1 MSKKNKKNNKVVTP
15 PVVNTKP
22 EENEVK
28 TSPEAQVE
36 NDEQKV
42 EQTPTP
48 EPEVKIP
55 MAPPQLDLP
64 LMPSTDVQAN
74 GLDPNHQV
82 DLIRMTHE
90 YFKNS
95 PDLIQKFDISQGVV
109 DNMNHVNMIA
119 IAAAWANEMTFSKTP
134 FAGKLRTAVLPEMA
148 SALKELGI
156 KADKILALPSSS
168 DGTTTV
174 TSKDIQIPKTV
185 KDQMKAENKL
195 QQEEI
200 ELDPT
205 KIHNKTEV
213 FKTVQYL
220 LTNKGAVYSNIKA
233 AVNFYRS
240 WLLIQAKDDQ
250 AEKDRINARTVKDII
265 LDIANFTNACP
276 FVLKGVGGYLLR
288 LTMTHNSIV
297 PAFCIM
303 RNTARDKVTGKT
315 TCDEQEI
322 ADICYAVVNWAA
334 NARISEK
341 KKNIEVLSADKKR
354 NKEAIDGV
362 NADIKAIEDVISM
375 LDNPNSD
382 FADNVLDNL
391 KSDDAIVVKHAQEA
405 FGIITKC
412 YYPSTDLR
420 KRYTNL
426 ADNVKQLAG
435 IITNLF
441 RDPMS
446 PLSNFNIANLDQEL
460 IEAPKEE
467 EKPTETTEKT
477 DESSEESKEAP
488 AANNP
493 EKADESSQDSKESD
507 ETAEETPAEEPSEEE
522 KKMTP
527 KMSRKM
533 KKAAKKLGLSR
544 KK

>member
-1 MSKKNKKNNKVVTP
+1 MKKKNKKNNKVVTP
-15 PVVNTKP
+15 PVVETKQ
-22 EENEVK
+22 EESEVK
-28 TSPEAQVE
+28 DTNVQVD
-36 NDEQKV
+36 NEQDAEQNADTKV
-42 EQTPTP
+42 ETPM
-48 EPEVKIP
+48 V
-55 MAPPQLDLP
+55 PPQLDLP
-64 LMPSTDVQAN
+64 LMPSIDVQAN

-174 TSKDIQIPKTV
+174 TSKDVQIPKTV

-265 LDIANFTNACP
+265 LDIADFTNACP

-303 RNTARDKVTGKT
+303 RNTVRDKVTGKT

-405 FGIITKC
+405 FGIIAKC
-412 YYPSTDLR
+412 YYPGTDLR

-460 IEAPKEE
+460 IEAPKDE

-477 DESSEESKEAP
+477 DKSSEESKETSEV
-488 AANNP
+488 NNP

-507 ETAEETPAEEPSEEE
+507 ETTEEKPAEKPSTEE

>member
-15 PVVNTKP
+15 PVVETKQ
-22 EENEVK
+22 EESEVK
-28 TSPEAQVE
+28 DANVQVD
-36 NDEQKV
+36 NEQDAEQNAETKV
-42 EQTPTP
+42 ETPM
-48 EPEVKIP
+48 VS
-55 MAPPQLDLP
+55 PQLDLP

-95 PDLIQKFDISQGVV
+95 PDLIQKFNISQGVV

-119 IAAAWANEMTFSKTP
+119 IAAAWANEMTFSKTQ

-220 LTNKGAVYSNIKA
+220 LTNKGAVYGNIKA

-265 LDIANFTNACP
+265 LDIADFTNACP

-303 RNTARDKVTGKT
+303 RNTVRDKVTGKT
-315 TCDEQEI
+315 SCDEQEI

-405 FGIITKC
+405 FGIIAKC

-467 EKPTETTEKT
+467 EKPAETTEKT
-477 DESSEESKEAP
+477 DESSEESKETSE
-488 AANNP
+488 ANNP

-507 ETAEETPAEEPSEEE
+507 ETAEETPAEEPSKEA

-533 KKAAKKLGLSR
+533 KKAAKKLDLWR

>member
-15 PVVNTKP
+15 PVVETKQ
-22 EENEVK
+22 EESEVK
-28 TSPEAQVE
+28 DTNVQVD
-36 NDEQKV
+36 NEQDAEQDADTKV
-42 EQTPTP
+42 ETPM
-48 EPEVKIP
+48 V
-55 MAPPQLDLP
+55 PPQLDLP

-109 DNMNHVNMIA
+109 DNMNYINMIA
-119 IAAAWANEMTFSKTP
+119 IAAAWANEMTFSKTQ

-174 TSKDIQIPKTV
+174 TSKDVQIPKTV

-265 LDIANFTNACP
+265 LDIADFTNACP

-303 RNTARDKVTGKT
+303 RNTVRDKVTGKT

-405 FGIITKC
+405 FGIIAKC

-460 IEAPKEE
+460 IEAPKDE
-467 EKPTETTEKT
+467 EKPAETTEKT
-477 DESSEESKEAP
+477 DESSEESKETSE
-488 AANNP
+488 ANNP

-507 ETAEETPAEEPSEEE
+507 ETAEETPAEEPSKEE

>member
-15 PVVNTKP
+15 PVVETKQ
-22 EENEVK
+22 EKSEVK
-28 TSPEAQVE
+28 DTNVQVD
-36 NDEQKV
+36 NEQDAEQNAETKV
-42 EQTPTP
+42 ETPM
-48 EPEVKIP
+48 V
-55 MAPPQLDLP
+55 PPQLDLP

-109 DNMNHVNMIA
+109 DNMNHVNTIA

-174 TSKDIQIPKTV
+174 TSKDVQIPKTV

-265 LDIANFTNACP
+265 LDIADFTNACP

-303 RNTARDKVTGKT
+303 RNTVRDKVTGKT

-405 FGIITKC
+405 FGIIAKC
-412 YYPSTDLR
+412 YYPGTDLR

-460 IEAPKEE
+460 IEAPKDE
-467 EKPTETTEKT
+467 EKPAETTEKT
-477 DESSEESKEAP
+477 DESSEESKEVS
-488 AANNP
+488 AANDP

-507 ETAEETPAEEPSEEE
+507 ETAEETPAEEPSKEE

>member
-15 PVVNTKP
+15 PVVETKQ
-22 EENEVK
+22 EESEVK
-28 TSPEAQVE
+28 NTNVQVD
-36 NDEQKV
+36 NEQDAEQNAETKV
-42 EQTPTP
+42 ETPM
-48 EPEVKIP
+48 V
-55 MAPPQLDLP
+55 PPRLDLP

-82 DLIRMTHE
+82 DLIRITHE

-95 PDLIQKFDISQGVV
+95 PDLIQKFDISQSVV

-156 KADKILALPSSS
+156 KADKILALPPSS

-174 TSKDIQIPKTV
+174 TSKDVQIPKTV

-195 QQEEI
+195 QQEKI

-265 LDIANFTNACP
+265 LDIADFTNACP

-303 RNTARDKVTGKT
+303 RNTVRDKVTGKT
-315 TCDEQEI
+315 TYDEQEI

-362 NADIKAIEDVISM
+362 NADIKAIKDVISM

-405 FGIITKC
+405 FGIIAKC

-460 IEAPKEE
+460 VEAPKDE

-477 DESSEESKEAP
+477 DESSEESKETSE
-488 AANNP
+488 ANNP

-507 ETAEETPAEEPSEEE
+507 ETAEETPAEKPSTEE
-522 KKMTP
+522 KKITP

-533 KKAAKKLGLSR
+533 KKAAKKLGLSY

>member
-1 MSKKNKKNNKVVTP
+1 MSKKNKKNNKIVTP
-15 PVVNTKP
+15 TVVETKQ
-22 EENEVK
+22 EESEVK
-28 TSPEAQVE
+28 DTNVQVD
-36 NDEQKV
+36 NEQDAEQNAETKV
-42 EQTPTP
+42 ETPM
-48 EPEVKIP
+48 V
-55 MAPPQLDLP
+55 PPQLDLP

-109 DNMNHVNMIA
+109 DNINYVNMIA

-174 TSKDIQIPKTV
+174 TSKDVQIPKTV

-303 RNTARDKVTGKT
+303 RNTVRNKVTGKT

-354 NKEAIDGV
+354 NKEAIDDV

-405 FGIITKC
+405 FGIIAKC
-412 YYPSTDLR
+412 YYPGTDLR

-426 ADNVKQLAG
+426 ANNVKQLAG

-446 PLSNFNIANLDQEL
+446 PLSNFNIANLDHEL
-460 IEAPKEE
+460 IEAPKDE

-477 DESSEESKEAP
+477 DESSEESKETSE
-488 AANNP
+488 ANNP

-507 ETAEETPAEEPSEEE
+507 ETTEETPAEEPSKEE

>member
-174 TSKDIQIPKTV
+174 TSKDVQIPKPV

-288 LTMTHNSIV
+288 LTMAHNSIV

-354 NKEAIDGV
+354 NKEAIDCV

-405 FGIITKC
+405 FGIIAKC
-412 YYPSTDLR
+412 YYPGTDLR

-467 EKPTETTEKT
+467 EKPAETTEKT
-477 DESSEESKEAP
+477 DESSEESKETSE
-488 AANNP
+488 ANNP

-507 ETAEETPAEEPSEEE
+507 ETTEETPAEEPSKEE
-522 KKMTP
+522 KKMTL
-527 KMSRKM
+527 KMSHKM

>member
-15 PVVNTKP
+15 PVVETKQ
-22 EENEVK
+22 EESEVK
-28 TSPEAQVE
+28 DTNVQVD
-36 NDEQKV
+36 NEQDAEQNAETKV
-42 EQTPTP
+42 ETPI
-48 EPEVKIP
+48 V
-55 MAPPQLDLP
+55 PPQLNLP
-64 LMPSTDVQAN
+64 LMPSTDIQAN

-119 IAAAWANEMTFSKTP
+119 IAAAWANEMTFSKTQ

-174 TSKDIQIPKTV
+174 TSKDVQIPKPV

-265 LDIANFTNACP
+265 LDIADFTNACP

-303 RNTARDKVTGKT
+303 RNTVRDKVIGKT

-354 NKEAIDGV
+354 NKEAIDSV

-405 FGIITKC
+405 FGIIAKC

-460 IEAPKEE
+460 IEAPKDE

-477 DESSEESKEAP
+477 DESSEESEEAP

-507 ETAEETPAEEPSEEE
+507 ETAEETPAEEPSEE

>member
-15 PVVNTKP
+15 PVVETKQ
-22 EENEVK
+22 EESEVK
-28 TSPEAQVE
+28 DTNVQVD
-36 NDEQKV
+36 NEQDAEQNADTKV
-42 EQTPTP
+42 ETPM
-48 EPEVKIP
+48 V
-55 MAPPQLDLP
+55 PPQLDLP
-64 LMPSTDVQAN
+64 LMPSTIVQAN

-82 DLIRMTHE
+82 DLIKMTHE

-95 PDLIQKFDISQGVV
+95 PDLIQKFNISQDVV
-109 DNMNHVNMIA
+109 DNMNHINMIA
-119 IAAAWANEMTFSKTP
+119 IAAAWASEMTFSKTP
-134 FAGKLRTAVLPEMA
+134 FAGKLRTTMLPEMA

-174 TSKDIQIPKTV
+174 TSKDVQIPKTV

-265 LDIANFTNACP
+265 LDIADFTNACP

-303 RNTARDKVTGKT
+303 RNTVRDKVTGKT

-341 KKNIEVLSADKKR
+341 KKNIEVLNADKKR
-354 NKEAIDGV
+354 NKEAINGV

-405 FGIITKC
+405 FGIIAKC

-460 IEAPKEE
+460 IEAPKDE

-477 DESSEESKEAP
+477 DESSEESKETSE
-488 AANNP
+488 ANNL

-507 ETAEETPAEEPSEEE
+507 ETTEEKPAEKPSTEE
-522 KKMTP
+522 KKMTS

-533 KKAAKKLGLSR
+533 KKAAKKLSLSR

>member
-1 MSKKNKKNNKVVTP
+1 MKKKNKKNNKVVTP
-15 PVVNTKP
+15 PVVETKQ
-22 EENEVK
+22 EESEVK
-28 TSPEAQVE
+28 DTNVQVD
-36 NDEQKV
+36 NEQDAEQNADTKV
-42 EQTPTP
+42 ETPM
-48 EPEVKIP
+48 VL
-55 MAPPQLDLP
+55 PQLDLP

-95 PDLIQKFDISQGVV
+95 PDLIQKFDISQDVV

-174 TSKDIQIPKTV
+174 TSKDVQIPKTV

-265 LDIANFTNACP
+265 LDIADFTNACP

-303 RNTARDKVTGKT
+303 RNTVRDKVTGKT

-405 FGIITKC
+405 FGIIAKC
-412 YYPSTDLR
+412 YYPGTDLR

-460 IEAPKEE
+460 IEAPKDE

-477 DESSEESKEAP
+477 DKSSEESKETSEV
-488 AANNP
+488 NNP

-507 ETAEETPAEEPSEEE
+507 ETTEEKPAEKPSTEE

>member
-1 MSKKNKKNNKVVTP
+1 MKKKNKKNNKVVTP
-15 PVVNTKP
+15 PVVETKQ
-22 EENEVK
+22 EESEVK
-28 TSPEAQVE
+28 DTNVQVD
-36 NDEQKV
+36 NEQDAEQNADTKV
-42 EQTPTP
+42 ETPM
-48 EPEVKIP
+48 V
-55 MAPPQLDLP
+55 PPQLDLP

-82 DLIRMTHE
+82 DLIRITYE

-95 PDLIQKFDISQGVV
+95 PDLIQKFDISQSVV

-168 DGTTTV
+168 NGTTTV

-213 FKTVQYL
+213 FKTTQYL

-265 LDIANFTNACP
+265 LDIADFTNVCP

-303 RNTARDKVTGKT
+303 RNTVRNKVTGKT

-405 FGIITKC
+405 FGIIAKC
-412 YYPSTDLR
+412 YYPGTDLR

-460 IEAPKEE
+460 IEAPKDE

-477 DESSEESKEAP
+477 DESSEESKETSE
-488 AANNP
+488 ANNP

-507 ETAEETPAEEPSEEE
+507 ETTEEKPAEKPSTEE

-533 KKAAKKLGLSR
+533 KKAAKKLCLSR

>member
-1 MSKKNKKNNKVVTP
+1 MKKKNKKNNKVVTP
-15 PVVNTKP
+15 PVVETKQ
-22 EENEVK
+22 EESEVK
-28 TSPEAQVE
+28 DTNVQVD
-36 NDEQKV
+36 NEQDAEQNADTKV
-42 EQTPTP
+42 ETPM
-48 EPEVKIP
+48 V
-55 MAPPQLDLP
+55 PPQLDLP

-174 TSKDIQIPKTV
+174 TSKDVQIPKTV

-265 LDIANFTNACP
+265 LDIADFTNACP

-303 RNTARDKVTGKT
+303 RNTVRDKVTGKT

-405 FGIITKC
+405 FGIIAKC
-412 YYPSTDLR
+412 YYPGTDLR

-460 IEAPKEE
+460 IEAPKDE

-477 DESSEESKEAP
+477 DKSSEESKETSEV
-488 AANNP
+488 NNP
-493 EKADESSQDSKESD
+493 EKADEFSQDSKESD
-507 ETAEETPAEEPSEEE
+507 ETTEEKPAEKPSTEE

>member
-1 MSKKNKKNNKVVTP
+1 MRKKNKKNNKVATP
-15 PVVNTKP
+15 PVVETKQ
-22 EENEVK
+22 EESEVK
-28 TSPEAQVE
+28 DTNVQVD
-36 NDEQKV
+36 NEQDA
-42 EQTPTP
+42 EQNADTK
-48 EPEVKIP
+48 VKIP
-55 MAPPQLDLP
+55 MIPPQLDLP
-64 LMPSTDVQAN
+64 LMPSTEVQAN

-95 PDLIQKFDISQGVV
+95 PDLIQKFDISQDVV

-156 KADKILALPSSS
+156 KADKIIALPSSS

-174 TSKDIQIPKTV
+174 TSKDVQIPKTV

-220 LTNKGAVYSNIKA
+220 LTNKGGVYNNIKA
-233 AVNFYRS
+233 AMNFYRS

-303 RNTARDKVTGKT
+303 RNTVRDKVTGKT

-341 KKNIEVLSADKKR
+341 KKNIEVLSADKER

-405 FGIITKC
+405 FGIIAKC
-412 YYPSTDLR
+412 YYPDTDLR

-446 PLSNFNIANLDQEL
+446 PLSNFNIANLDHEL
-460 IEAPKEE
+460 IEVPKEE
-467 EKPTETTEKT
+467 EKPAKTTEKT
-477 DESSEESKEAP
+477 DESSEESKETSE
-488 AANNP
+488 ANNP

-507 ETAEETPAEEPSEEE
+507 ETTEETPAEESSKEE
-522 KKMTP
+522 KK
-527 KMSRKM
+527 
-533 KKAAKKLGLSR
+533 
-544 KK
+544 

>member
-1 MSKKNKKNNKVVTP
+1 MSKKNKKNNKVVIP
-15 PVVNTKP
+15 PVVETKQ
-22 EENEVK
+22 EESEVK
-28 TSPEAQVE
+28 DTNVQVD
-36 NDEQKV
+36 NEQDAEQNAETKV
-42 EQTPTP
+42 KT
-48 EPEVKIP
+48 P
-55 MAPPQLDLP
+55 MALPQLDLP

-156 KADKILALPSSS
+156 KANKILALPSSS

-250 AEKDRINARTVKDII
+250 AEKNRINARTVKDII
-265 LDIANFTNACP
+265 LDIADFTNACP

-303 RNTARDKVTGKT
+303 RNTVRDKMTGKT

-375 LDNPNSD
+375 LNNPNSD

-391 KSDDAIVVKHAQEA
+391 KSDDAIAVKHAQEA
-405 FGIITKC
+405 FGIIAKC
-412 YYPSTDLR
+412 YYPGTDLR

-460 IEAPKEE
+460 IEAPKDE

-477 DESSEESKEAP
+477 DESSEESKETSE
-488 AANNP
+488 ANNP

-507 ETAEETPAEEPSEEE
+507 ETTEEKPAEKPSTEE

-533 KKAAKKLGLSR
+533 RKAAKKLGLSR

>member
-48 EPEVKIP
+48 ELEVKVP

-95 PDLIQKFDISQGVV
+95 PDLIQKFDISQDVV

-119 IAAAWANEMTFSKTP
+119 IAAAWANEMTFSKTT

-174 TSKDIQIPKTV
+174 TSKDVQIPKTV

-250 AEKDRINARTVKDII
+250 AEKDRISARTIKDII
-265 LDIANFTNACP
+265 LDIAEFTNACP

-288 LTMTHNSIV
+288 LTMTHKSIV

-303 RNTARDKVTGKT
+303 RNTVRDKVTGKT
-315 TCDEQEI
+315 TCNEQEI

-362 NADIKAIEDVISM
+362 NADIKAIEDIISM
-375 LDNPNSD
+375 LGNPNSD

-391 KSDDAIVVKHAQEA
+391 KSDDATVVKHAQEA
-405 FGIITKC
+405 FGIIAKC
-412 YYPSTDLR
+412 YYPGTDLH

-460 IEAPKEE
+460 IEAPKEK
-467 EKPTETTEKT
+467 EKPAETTEKT

-488 AANNP
+488 AANDP

-507 ETAEETPAEEPSEEE
+507 ETTEETPAEEPSEEE

>member
-1 MSKKNKKNNKVVTP
+1 MSKKNKKNNKVVIP
-15 PVVNTKP
+15 PAVETKQ
-22 EENEVK
+22 EESEVK
-28 TSPEAQVE
+28 DTNVQVD
-36 NDEQKV
+36 NEQDA
-42 EQTPTP
+42 EQNAETK
-48 EPEVKIP
+48 VKIP
-55 MAPPQLDLP
+55 MVPPQLDLP

-134 FAGKLRTAVLPEMA
+134 FAGKLRTVVLPEMA

-174 TSKDIQIPKTV
+174 TSKDVQIPKTV

-265 LDIANFTNACP
+265 LDIADFTNACP

-303 RNTARDKVTGKT
+303 RNTVRDKVTGKT

-354 NKEAIDGV
+354 NKEAIDGI

-391 KSDDAIVVKHAQEA
+391 KSDDATVVKHAQEA
-405 FGIITKC
+405 FGIIAKC
-412 YYPSTDLR
+412 YYPGTDLR

-460 IEAPKEE
+460 IEAPKDE
-467 EKPTETTEKT
+467 EKPAETTEKT

-488 AANNP
+488 VANDP

-507 ETAEETPAEEPSEEE
+507 ETTEETPAEEPSKE

>member
-15 PVVNTKP
+15 PVVETKQ
-22 EENEVK
+22 EESEVK
-28 TSPEAQVE
+28 DTNVQVD
-36 NDEQKV
+36 NEQDAEQNADTKV
-42 EQTPTP
+42 ETLM
-48 EPEVKIP
+48 V
-55 MAPPQLDLP
+55 PPQLDLP

-109 DNMNHVNMIA
+109 DNMNHINMIA
-119 IAAAWANEMTFSKTP
+119 IAAAWANEMTFSKTT
-134 FAGKLRTAVLPEMA
+134 FAGKLRTTVLPEMA

-174 TSKDIQIPKTV
+174 TSKDVQIPKTV

-265 LDIANFTNACP
+265 LDIADFTNACP

-303 RNTARDKVTGKT
+303 RNTVRDKVTGKT
-315 TCDEQEI
+315 TCNGQEI

-391 KSDDAIVVKHAQEA
+391 KSDDATVVKHAQEA
-405 FGIITKC
+405 FGIIAKC
-412 YYPSTDLR
+412 YYPGTDFR
-420 KRYTNL
+420 KRYINL

-467 EKPTETTEKT
+467 EKPAETTEKT
-477 DESSEESKEAP
+477 DESSEESKETSE
-488 AANNP
+488 ANNP

-507 ETAEETPAEEPSEEE
+507 ETTEETPAEEPSKKE

-527 KMSRKM
+527 KMTRKM
-533 KKAAKKLGLSR
+533 KKAAKKLSLSR

>member
-15 PVVNTKP
+15 PVVETKQ
-22 EENEVK
+22 EKSEVK
-28 TSPEAQVE
+28 DTNVQVD
-36 NDEQKV
+36 NV
-42 EQTPTP
+42 EQHAEQNADPG
-48 EPEVKIP
+48 VKGIVV
-55 MAPPQLDLP
+55 PPQLDLP
-64 LMPSTDVQAN
+64 LMPSTNVQAN

-90 YFKNS
+90 YYKKS
-95 PDLIQKFDISQGVV
+95 PELIKKFNIPQEVV
-109 DNMNHVNMIA
+109 DNMGHINMIA

-134 FAGKLRTAVLPEMA
+134 FAAKMRTAVLPEMA

-174 TSKDIQIPKTV
+174 TSKDVQIPKPV

-265 LDIANFTNACP
+265 LDIAEFTNACP

-303 RNTARDKVTGKT
+303 RNTVRDKVTGKT

-375 LDNPNSD
+375 LNNPNSD

-391 KSDDAIVVKHAQEA
+391 KSDDATVVKHAQEA
-405 FGIITKC
+405 FGIIAKC
-412 YYPSTDLR
+412 YYPGTDLR

-446 PLSNFNIANLDQEL
+446 PLSNFNITNLDQEL
-460 IEAPKEE
+460 IEVPKDE
-467 EKPTETTEKT
+467 EKPAETTEKA
-477 DESSEESKEAP
+477 DESSEESKETSE
-488 AANNP
+488 ANNP

-507 ETAEETPAEEPSEEE
+507 ETAEETPAEEPSKEE

>member
-15 PVVNTKP
+15 PVVETKQ
-22 EENEVK
+22 EESEIEDTNVQVNNE
-28 TSPEAQVE
+28 QD
-36 NDEQKV
+36 DEQNADTKV
-42 EQTPTP
+42 ETLM
-48 EPEVKIP
+48 V
-55 MAPPQLDLP
+55 PPQLNLP

-174 TSKDIQIPKTV
+174 TSKDVQIPKTV
-185 KDQMKAENKL
+185 KEQMKAENKL

-220 LTNKGAVYSNIKA
+220 LTNKGAVYGNIKA

-265 LDIANFTNACP
+265 LDIADFTNACP

-303 RNTARDKVTGKT
+303 RNTVRDKVTGKT
-315 TCDEQEI
+315 TGDEQEI

-405 FGIITKC
+405 FGIIAKC
-412 YYPSTDLR
+412 YYPGTDLR

-467 EKPTETTEKT
+467 KKPAETTEKT
-477 DESSEESKEAP
+477 DESSEESEEAP
-488 AANNP
+488 AENDP
-493 EKADESSQDSKESD
+493 EKADE
-507 ETAEETPAEEPSEEE
+507 TAKETPAEEPSKEE
-522 KKMTP
+522 KKITP

-533 KKAAKKLGLSR
+533 EKAAKKLSLLR

>member
-15 PVVNTKP
+15 PVVETKQ
-22 EENEVK
+22 EKSEVK
-28 TSPEAQVE
+28 DTNVQVD
-36 NDEQKV
+36 NV
-42 EQTPTP
+42 EQHAEQNADPG
-48 EPEVKIP
+48 VKGIVV
-55 MAPPQLDLP
+55 PPQLDLP
-64 LMPSTDVQAN
+64 LMPSTNVQAN

-90 YFKNS
+90 YYKKS
-95 PDLIQKFDISQGVV
+95 PELIQKFNIPQEVV
-109 DNMNHVNMIA
+109 DNMGHINMIA

-134 FAGKLRTAVLPEMA
+134 FAAKMRTAVLPEMA

-174 TSKDIQIPKTV
+174 TSKDVQIPKPV

-265 LDIANFTNACP
+265 LDIAEFTNACP

-303 RNTARDKVTGKT
+303 RNTVRDKVTGKT

-375 LDNPNSD
+375 LNNPNSD

-391 KSDDAIVVKHAQEA
+391 KSDDATVVKHAQEA
-405 FGIITKC
+405 FGIIAKC
-412 YYPSTDLR
+412 YYPGTDLR

-446 PLSNFNIANLDQEL
+446 PLSNFNITNLDQEL
-460 IEAPKEE
+460 IEVPKDE
-467 EKPTETTEKT
+467 EKPAETTEKA
-477 DESSEESKEAP
+477 DESSEESKETSE
-488 AANNP
+488 ANNP

-507 ETAEETPAEEPSEEE
+507 ETAEETPAEEPSKEE

>member
-1 MSKKNKKNNKVVTP
+1 MSKKNKKNNKVVTS
-15 PVVNTKP
+15 PVVETKQ
-22 EENEVK
+22 EKSEVK
-28 TSPEAQVE
+28 DTNVQVD
-36 NDEQKV
+36 NV
-42 EQTPTP
+42 EQHAEQNADPG
-48 EPEVKIP
+48 VKGIVV
-55 MAPPQLDLP
+55 PPQLDLP
-64 LMPSTDVQAN
+64 LMPSTNVQAN

-90 YFKNS
+90 YYKKS
-95 PDLIQKFDISQGVV
+95 PELIQKFNIPQEVV
-109 DNMNHVNMIA
+109 DNMGHINMIA

-134 FAGKLRTAVLPEMA
+134 FAAKMRTAVLPEMA

-174 TSKDIQIPKTV
+174 TSKDVQIPKPV

-265 LDIANFTNACP
+265 LDIAEFTNACP

-303 RNTARDKVTGKT
+303 RNTVRDKVTGKT

-375 LDNPNSD
+375 LNNPNSD

-391 KSDDAIVVKHAQEA
+391 KSDDATVVKHAQEA
-405 FGIITKC
+405 FGIIAKC
-412 YYPSTDLR
+412 YYPGTDLR

-446 PLSNFNIANLDQEL
+446 PLSNFNITNLDQEL
-460 IEAPKEE
+460 IEVPKDE
-467 EKPTETTEKT
+467 EKPAETTEKA
-477 DESSEESKEAP
+477 DESSEESKETSE
-488 AANNP
+488 ANNP

-507 ETAEETPAEEPSEEE
+507 ETAEETPAEEPSKEE

>member
-15 PVVNTKP
+15 PVVETKQ
-22 EENEVK
+22 EESEVK
-28 TSPEAQVE
+28 DTNVQVD
-36 NDEQKV
+36 NEQDAEQNADTKV
-42 EQTPTP
+42 ETPM
-48 EPEVKIP
+48 V
-55 MAPPQLDLP
+55 PPQLDLP
-64 LMPSTDVQAN
+64 LMPSTIVQAN

-82 DLIRMTHE
+82 DLIKMTHE

-95 PDLIQKFDISQGVV
+95 PDLIQKFNISQDVV
-109 DNMNHVNMIA
+109 DNMNHINMIA
-119 IAAAWANEMTFSKTP
+119 IAAAWASEMTFSKTP
-134 FAGKLRTAVLPEMA
+134 FAGKLRTTMLPEMA

-174 TSKDIQIPKTV
+174 TSKDVQIPKTV

-200 ELDPT
+200 ELNPT

-220 LTNKGAVYSNIKA
+220 LTNKGAVYNNIKA

-265 LDIANFTNACP
+265 LDIADFTNACP

-303 RNTARDKVTGKT
+303 RNTVRDKVTGKT

-405 FGIITKC
+405 FGIIAKC

-460 IEAPKEE
+460 IEAPKDE

-477 DESSEESKEAP
+477 DESSEESKETSE
-488 AANNP
+488 ANNL

-507 ETAEETPAEEPSEEE
+507 ETTEEKPAEKPSTEE
-522 KKMTP
+522 KKMTS
-527 KMSRKM
+527 KMSRKI
-533 KKAAKKLGLSR
+533 KKAAKKLSLSR

>member
-15 PVVNTKP
+15 PVVETKQ
-22 EENEVK
+22 EESEVK
-28 TSPEAQVE
+28 DTNVQVD
-36 NDEQKV
+36 NEQNAEQNAETKV
-42 EQTPTP
+42 ETPM
-48 EPEVKIP
+48 VL
-55 MAPPQLDLP
+55 PQLDLP
-64 LMPSTDVQAN
+64 LMPSTVVQAN

-95 PDLIQKFDISQGVV
+95 PDLIQKFDISQGVA

-148 SALKELGI
+148 NALKELGI
-156 KADKILALPSSS
+156 KANKILALPSSS
-168 DGTTTV
+168 DGTTTI
-174 TSKDIQIPKTV
+174 TSKDVQIPKTV

-265 LDIANFTNACP
+265 LDIADFTNACP

-303 RNTARDKVTGKT
+303 RNTVRDKVTGKT

-375 LDNPNSD
+375 LDNPNSN

-405 FGIITKC
+405 FGIIAKC
-412 YYPSTDLR
+412 YYPGTDLR

-460 IEAPKEE
+460 IEAPKDE
-467 EKPTETTEKT
+467 EKPAETTEKT

-488 AANNP
+488 TANDP
-493 EKADESSQDSKESD
+493 EKTDES
-507 ETAEETPAEEPSEEE
+507 AEETPAEEPSKEE
-522 KKMTP
+522 KKMTS
-527 KMSRKM
+527 KISRKM

>member
-22 EENEVK
+22 EENEIK

-48 EPEVKIP
+48 EPEVKVP

-95 PDLIQKFDISQGVV
+95 PDLIQKFDISQDVV

-134 FAGKLRTAVLPEMA
+134 FAGKLRTVVLPEMA

-174 TSKDIQIPKTV
+174 TSKDVQIPKTV

-233 AVNFYRS
+233 AANFYRS

-250 AEKDRINARTVKDII
+250 AEKDRISARTVKDII
-265 LDIANFTNACP
+265 LDIAEFTNACP

-288 LTMTHNSIV
+288 LTMTHKSIV

-303 RNTARDKVTGKT
+303 RNTVRDKVTGKT

-362 NADIKAIEDVISM
+362 NADIKAIEDIISM
-375 LDNPNSD
+375 LGNPNSD

-391 KSDDAIVVKHAQEA
+391 KSDDATVVKHAQEA
-405 FGIITKC
+405 FGIIAKC
-412 YYPSTDLR
+412 YYPGTDLR

-446 PLSNFNIANLDQEL
+446 PLSNFNIANLDHEL

-467 EKPTETTEKT
+467 EKPAETTEKT
-477 DESSEESKEAP
+477 
-488 AANNP
+488 
-493 EKADESSQDSKESD
+493 DESSQDSKESD
-507 ETAEETPAEEPSEEE
+507 ETTEETPAEEPSKEE
-522 KKMTP
+522 KKITP

>member
-48 EPEVKIP
+48 EPEVKVP

-95 PDLIQKFDISQGVV
+95 PDLIQKFDISQDVV

-119 IAAAWANEMTFSKTP
+119 IAAAWANEMTFSKTT

-174 TSKDIQIPKTV
+174 TSKDVQIPKTV

-250 AEKDRINARTVKDII
+250 AEKDRISARTIKDII
-265 LDIANFTNACP
+265 LDIAEFTNACP

-288 LTMTHNSIV
+288 LTMTHKSIV

-303 RNTARDKVTGKT
+303 RNTVRDKVTGKT
-315 TCDEQEI
+315 TCNEQEI

-362 NADIKAIEDVISM
+362 NADIKAIEDIISM
-375 LDNPNSD
+375 LGNPNSD

-391 KSDDAIVVKHAQEA
+391 KSDDATVVKHAQEA
-405 FGIITKC
+405 FGIIAKC
-412 YYPSTDLR
+412 YYPGTDLH

-426 ADNVKQLAG
+426 ANNVKQLAG

-460 IEAPKEE
+460 IEAPKKE
-467 EKPTETTEKT
+467 EKPAETTEKT

-488 AANNP
+488 AANDS

-507 ETAEETPAEEPSEEE
+507 ETTEETPAEEPSEEE

>member
-15 PVVNTKP
+15 PVVETKQ
-22 EENEVK
+22 EESEVK
-28 TSPEAQVE
+28 DTNVQVD
-36 NDEQKV
+36 NEQDAEQNADTKV
-42 EQTPTP
+42 ETPM
-48 EPEVKIP
+48 V
-55 MAPPQLDLP
+55 PPQLDLP

-95 PDLIQKFDISQGVV
+95 PDLIQKFDISQCVV

-174 TSKDIQIPKTV
+174 TSKDVQIPKTV

-265 LDIANFTNACP
+265 LDIADFTNACP

-303 RNTARDKVTGKT
+303 RNTVRDKVTGKT
-315 TCDEQEI
+315 TCNEQEI

-391 KSDDAIVVKHAQEA
+391 KSDDAIVAKHAQEA
-405 FGIITKC
+405 FGIIAKC
-412 YYPSTDLR
+412 YYPGTDLR

-426 ADNVKQLAG
+426 ADNVKQLTG

-460 IEAPKEE
+460 IEAPKDE

-477 DESSEESKEAP
+477 DESSEESKETSE
-488 AANNP
+488 ANNS

-507 ETAEETPAEEPSEEE
+507 ETTEEKPAEKPSTEE

>member
-48 EPEVKIP
+48 EPEVKVP
-55 MAPPQLDLP
+55 TAPPQLDLP

-174 TSKDIQIPKTV
+174 TSKDVQIPKTV

-265 LDIANFTNACP
+265 LDIADFTNACP

-303 RNTARDKVTGKT
+303 RNTVRDKVTGKT

-391 KSDDAIVVKHAQEA
+391 KSDDATVAKHAQEA
-405 FGIITKC
+405 FGIIAKC
-412 YYPSTDLR
+412 YYPGTDFR
-420 KRYTNL
+420 KRYINL

-460 IEAPKEE
+460 IEAPKDE
-467 EKPTETTEKT
+467 EKPAETTEKT

-488 AANNP
+488 AANDP

-507 ETAEETPAEEPSEEE
+507 ETAEETPAEEPSKEE

>member
-1 MSKKNKKNNKVVTP
+1 MSKKNKKNNKVVIP
-15 PVVNTKP
+15 PVVETKQ
-22 EENEVK
+22 EEREVK
-28 TSPEAQVE
+28 DTNVQVD
-36 NDEQKV
+36 NEQDAEQNAETKV
-42 EQTPTP
+42 KTPM
-48 EPEVKIP
+48 I
-55 MAPPQLDLP
+55 PPQLDLP

-148 SALKELGI
+148 SALRELGI

-168 DGTTTV
+168 DGTTIV
-174 TSKDIQIPKTV
+174 TSKDVQIPKTV

-195 QQEEI
+195 QQEAI

-205 KIHNKTEV
+205 KIHNKIEV

-265 LDIANFTNACP
+265 LDIAEFTNACP

-303 RNTARDKVTGKT
+303 RNTVRDKVTGKT
-315 TCDEQEI
+315 TCNEQEI

-341 KKNIEVLSADKKR
+341 KKNIEVLSADKKH

-362 NADIKAIEDVISM
+362 NADIKAIENIISM
-375 LDNPNSD
+375 LNNPNSD
-382 FADNVLDNL
+382 FVDNILENL
-391 KSDDAIVVKHAQEA
+391 KSEDTTVTKHAQEA
-405 FGIITKC
+405 FGIIAKC
-412 YYPSTDLR
+412 YYPGTDFR
-420 KRYTNL
+420 KRYINL

-467 EKPTETTEKT
+467 EKT
-477 DESSEESKEAP
+477 DESSEESKEAS
-488 AANNP
+488 AANDP
-493 EKADESSQDSKESD
+493 EKADESLQDSKESD
-507 ETAEETPAEEPSEEE
+507 ETTEETPAEKPSKKE

-533 KKAAKKLGLSR
+533 EKAAKKLGLSR

>member
-15 PVVNTKP
+15 PVVEIKQ
-22 EENEVK
+22 EE
-28 TSPEAQVE
+28 S
-36 NDEQKV
+36 KV
-42 EQTPTP
+42 EDTNVQVDNEQDAEQNADTKVEATM
-48 EPEVKIP
+48 V
-55 MAPPQLDLP
+55 PPKLDLP

-82 DLIRMTHE
+82 DLIKMTHE

-95 PDLIQKFDISQGVV
+95 PDLIQKFNISQSVV
-109 DNMNHVNMIA
+109 DNMNHINMIA
-119 IAAAWANEMTFSKTP
+119 IAAAWASEMTFSKTP
-134 FAGKLRTAVLPEMA
+134 FAGKLRTTMLPEMA
-148 SALKELGI
+148 NALKELGI

-200 ELDPT
+200 EIDPT

-265 LDIANFTNACP
+265 LDIADFTNACP

-303 RNTARDKVTGKT
+303 RNTVRDKVTGKT

-391 KSDDAIVVKHAQEA
+391 KSDDAIVVKNAQEA
-405 FGIITKC
+405 FGIIAKC
-412 YYPSTDLR
+412 YYPGTDLH

-477 DESSEESKEAP
+477 DESSEESKETSK
-488 AANNP
+488 ANNP
-493 EKADESSQDSKESD
+493 EKADESSQDSEESD
-507 ETAEETPAEEPSEEE
+507 ETTEEKPAEKPSTEE

-533 KKAAKKLGLSR
+533 KKAAKKLCLSR

>member
-15 PVVNTKP
+15 PVVETKQ
-22 EENEVK
+22 EESEVK
-28 TSPEAQVE
+28 DTNVQVD
-36 NDEQKV
+36 NEQDAEQNADTKV
-42 EQTPTP
+42 ETPM
-48 EPEVKIP
+48 V
-55 MAPPQLDLP
+55 PPQLDLP

-174 TSKDIQIPKTV
+174 TSKDVQIPKTV

-265 LDIANFTNACP
+265 LDIADFTNACP

-303 RNTARDKVTGKT
+303 RNTVRDKVTGKT

-405 FGIITKC
+405 FGIIAKC
-412 YYPSTDLR
+412 YYPGTDLR

-460 IEAPKEE
+460 IEAPKDE

-477 DESSEESKEAP
+477 DESS
-488 AANNP
+488 
-493 EKADESSQDSKESD
+493 QDSKESD
-507 ETAEETPAEEPSEEE
+507 ETTEEKPAEKPSTEE